1 MFLQMKYCFKFLT
14 FFLITFGITGS
25 VFAQLV
31 DQTSQKSH
39 LRWKIKATKELV
51 RVSKKASTVTI
62 QSLDPDFFERFSADV
77 AKLKKNNNYHAK
89 YIFTAPKVPG
99 SPYKLNIT
107 LKDDSIEL
115 FSFYKREQGGYI
127 LDFWINQDVVATKES
142 SLASTPKIV
151 KVAKLNRK
159 KIVKKKKPSNKVSD
173 VFGNKNNNKFNIIN
187 PEDVI
192 DKQTGKKF
200 RDFRYGAAFIW
211 DYKAQIP
218 PLASDISLKEKAPDF
233 LFKIKDRTH
242 LDDKKEA
249 HMQLNINFYRKSQWG
264 LMTRSI
270 LLYEER
276 YGRDTNKVLNDFMK
290 AVSMIKNTIK
300 NKVNPAFQSKL
311 DAEGEIIPAETFS
324 DKGVFAAARNILTG
338 IVDSTKDYDLNK
350 SILRYL
356 IQYSRNE
363 SDYIQTLNYAKS
375 LYVKASETFDD
386 EMIIFSSR
394 IILNSLAN
402 LRQLDKI
409 KSFLANKAVSRVL
422 PKQEGLAYI
431 GFVNLFQDN
440 TNQVISDF
448 KVNQA
453 SLANPIHPS
462 ILFNTAEAYFR
473 QAQYKKAIKL
483 FDSFLNKYSFYSE
496 SGQARLRIALSYDL
510 LGEKYSKV
518 IRLYKDAINKSSS
531 LTTRYEAKLRYVG
544 LRVCRNKTPN
554 ENDLETIV
562 FLDGSVGEKKSIT
575 PGLKKLLWLTRLRS
589 MIASKKYND
598 ALAYLTALPID
609 NLRRV
614 DQRSF
619 YADGAEIVL
628 GIIQD
633 SYLKGDFARA
643 VKVWEVY
650 KNKYENKV
658 AKSPYMNFIVSDS
671 FIKLSLYDSYERSV
685 KELKDLRTKASRT
698 FPLWVKPHK
707 NIKLQDY
714 LVELNLNYLL
724 KQGKYKELDGFLEK
738 NKANKNINYKYY
750 NGLVSYNLKKY
761 NNSVTSFESLL
772 VNPNINNILTP
783 NQSLRMLEIYLESL
797 YETASTAKFRKN
809 AAALTND
816 LRRNN
821 KKEYVKIVTRADYLY
836 IESLYSE
843 QKVNYKLLGVK
854 TNEFIN
860 GNEKSEYL
868 LRVKYL
874 GGVALL
880 NTDDTTNGR
889 KLLEE
894 ILNDKETPDYLKG
907 LARSELTTLTLK
919 NKTL

>member
-1 MFLQMKYCFKFLT
+1 MKYCFKFLT
-14 FFLITFGITGS
+14 FFLITFAFTGT

-31 DQTSQKSH
+31 NQSSQKSH
-39 LRWKIKATKELV
+39 LRWTIKADKELV

-62 QSLDPDFFERFSADV
+62 QSLDPDFFERFSADIT
-77 AKLKKNNNYHAK
+77 KLKKNNEYHTNFDFK
-89 YIFTAPKVPG
+89 APKIPG
-99 SPYKLNIT
+99 NPYRLNIT
-107 LKDDSIEL
+107 LKDNSIEL
-115 FSFYKREQGGYI
+115 FSFYKREEGGYI
-127 LDFWINQDVVATKES
+127 LDFWINQDIVGTKES
-142 SLASTPKIV
+142 SVASTPKVV
-151 KVAKLNRK
+151 KVAKLNKK
-159 KIVKKKKPSNKVSD
+159 KILKKKKLSNKVAD
-173 VFGNKNNNKFNIIN
+173 VFNNKNTNKFNIIN
-187 PEDVI
+187 PEDII

-200 RDFRYGAAFIW
+200 RDFRYGSAFIW
-211 DYKAQIP
+211 DYQAQIP
-218 PLASDISLKEKAPDF
+218 PLSNDISLKEKAPDF
-233 LFKIKDRTH
+233 LYKIKDRT
-242 LDDKKEA
+242 LLEDKKEA

-270 LLYEER
+270 LLYEEK

-300 NKVNPAFQSKL
+300 SSVKPEFQSTM
-311 DAEGEIIPAETFS
+311 DEAGEIVPAES
-324 DKGVFAAARNILTG
+324 YSNKGIFAAARNILSS
-338 IVDSTKDYDLNK
+338 IVDSTKDYEMNK
-350 SILRYL
+350 AILRYL

-363 SDYIQTLNYAKS
+363 SDYIQTLNHAKN

-402 LRQLDKI
+402 LKQLDKI
-409 KSFLANKAVSRVL
+409 KSFLSNKAVLRVL

-462 ILFNTAEAYFR
+462 ILFNTAEAFFR
-473 QAQYKKAIKL
+473 HAEYKKAIKL
-483 FDSFLNKYSFYSE
+483 YDDFLSKYSFYTEASK
-496 SGQARLRIALSYDL
+496 ARLRIALSYDL
-510 LGEKYSKV
+510 LGEEYSKV
-518 IRLYKDAINKSSS
+518 IRLYKDAINKSSD
-531 LTTRYEAKLRYVG
+531 LKVRYEAKVRYVG
-544 LRVCRNKTPN
+544 LRVCRNKAPK
-554 ENDLETIV
+554 ESDLETIV
-562 FLDGSVGEKKSIT
+562 FLDGSEGEKKSIT
-575 PGLKKLLWLTRLRS
+575 PNLKKLLWLTRLRS
-589 MIASKKYND
+589 MITSKKYDD
-598 ALAYLTALPID
+598 ALAYLTALPTD

-619 YADGAEIVL
+619 YSDGAEIVL
-628 GIIQD
+628 GIIQE
-633 SYLKGDFARA
+633 SYLKADYARA
-643 VKVWEVY
+643 VKIWEVY
-650 KNKYENKV
+650 KDKYENKV
-658 AKSPYMNFIVSDS
+658 ARSPYMNFIVSDS
-671 FIKLSLYDSYERSV
+671 FIKLSLFDSYERSV
-685 KELKDLRTKASRT
+685 KDLKKIKANIIRT
-698 FPLWVKPHK
+698 FPLWVNPHK
-707 NIKLQDY
+707 NIEINDF

-724 KQGKYKELDGFLEK
+724 KQGKYAELDTFLERNKK
-738 NKANKNINYKYY
+738 NRNINYKYY
-750 NGLVSYNLKKY
+750 KGLVSYNLKKY
-761 NNSVTSFESLL
+761 NDSVTSFESLL
-772 VNPNINNILTP
+772 VTPNINNILTP

-821 KKEYVKIVTRADYLY
+821 KKDFVKIVTRADYLY

-843 QKVNYKLLGVK
+843 QKVNYKLLGQK
-854 TNEFIN
+854 SKEFMA
-860 GNEKSEYL
+860 GNENSEYI

-874 GGVALL
+874 GGVALI
-880 NTDDTTNGR
+880 NIDETDNGR

-894 ILNDKETPDYLKG
+894 LLNNKETPDYLKG